1 MLNVRPRPQRR
12 HSARK
17 RMRGAAAVELALV
30 SIPLV
35 MLVLAT
41 IDFARAMFVYDQLA
55 KAARDGARYLTFFD
69 PTIAAEYPTAMA
81 KNRMLYGKAN
91 PPYGTPTIVPGLTTG
106 MISICDRAD
115 ASACGGE
122 NFANVAT
129 GSGSIN
135 MVKVTI
141 SGYVFTPIFPGV
153 SKMTTITFDPISVT
167 MRQLF

>member
-1 MLNVRPRPQRR
+1 MLTLHPRSRR
-12 HSARK
+12 TIPCRK
-17 RMRGAAAVELALV
+17 RMRGAAAVELALI

-41 IDFARAMFVYDQLA
+41 VDFARAMFVYDQLT

-69 PTIAAEYPTAMA
+69 PTIAAEYPTAKA
-81 KNRMLYGKAN
+81 KNRMLYGTAS
-91 PPYGTPTIVPGLTTG
+91 PTDTTPTIVPGLTTG

-115 ASACGGE
+115 ASACGSE
-122 NFANVAT
+122 TFANVAT

-135 MVKVTI
+135 LVKVTI

-153 SKMTTITFDPISVT
+153 SKLTTITFDPISVT